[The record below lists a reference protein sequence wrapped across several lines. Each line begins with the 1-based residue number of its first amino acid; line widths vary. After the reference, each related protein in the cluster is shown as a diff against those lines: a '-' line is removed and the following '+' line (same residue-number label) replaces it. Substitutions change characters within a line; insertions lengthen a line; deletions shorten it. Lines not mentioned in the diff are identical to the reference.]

1 MKSTRFR
8 IWLALVMIALA
19 LLTLAFQGGGDEV
32 DPAHCRP
39 CVTRTST
46 PTATFT
52 PTATPTSTP
61 TPVLQSCQ
69 IQEVYFN
76 EQLYNW
82 GETITA
88 TVNVPL
94 NVTVKLVDQQG
105 QILTGANV
113 DATVTQTNTVQ
124 TAAAAPPL
132 VDQSGTYDG
141 IYNPQNP
148 GLYSFKFSASDFTG
162 PRFLPCEAEAIVR
175 VEPAVNPL
183 PACEVQV
190 TAEPSQ
196 AQLNQTI
203 TLTANVT
210 VNATPQ
216 SGAVVTASVA
226 RPDSPPEDAL
236 NFSGNNPYRGGY
248 GQTNLAGNYTFRVSV
263 QDNPPNQRFLGCTAA
278 PVTIPVA
285 VSPTPPPTQTI
296 NILLPPQP
304 IDLCGHSSSNIS
316 GTITLSNAAN
326 LTGVQLEVDYDPTFI
341 QVIDAFDR
349 PRPPVQV
356 RPDSN
361 FDPFLR
367 NQVDTRQGRIYFAA
381 NALTPVTGS
390 SNIIYID
397 WRLQG
402 RTGSTQINAT
412 GVLTDEHGVR
422 NVTVTAPLVIII
434 NSTCVQGSVNL
445 QGRADHSGVTVATS
459 AGRQTQSYP
468 SGLFAIA
475 AAERLRLV
483 YPGYLPGQVD
493 IPPGA
498 ASAPGGEAASLGTI
512 TLLAGDVN
520 GDQIINILDLAYL
533 ARRFQ
538 SANVTADLNAD
549 GVVDILDLALVAG
562 NYQS

>member
-1 MKSTRFR
+1 MKNTLRIRFHL
-8 IWLALVMIALA
+8 WLALVMIALA
-19 LLTLAFQGGGDEV
+19 LLTLAFQGGADEV

-46 PTATFT
+46 PTATLT
-52 PTATPTSTP
+52 PTPL
-61 TPVLQSCQ
+61 PVLQSCQ
-69 IQEVYFN
+69 IQEIYFN

-88 TVNVPL
+88 TVDVPL
-94 NVTVKLVDQQG
+94 HVTVKLVDHQG
-105 QILTGANV
+105 QILIGANV
-113 DATVTQTNTVQ
+113 DATVTQTSTVQ
-124 TAAAAPPL
+124 TAAAIPPL

-141 IYNPQNP
+141 VYDPQNP

-162 PRFLPCEAEAIVR
+162 PRFLPCEAEAIVQ
-175 VEPAVNPL
+175 VEPTVTPL
-183 PACEVQV
+183 PMCEVQV

-216 SGAVVTASVA
+216 SGAVVTAGVT
-226 RPDSPPEDAL
+226 RPDSPPEDSL
-236 NFSGNNPYRGGY
+236 NFTGDGPYRGEY
-248 GQTNLAGNYTFRVSV
+248 GHTNLAGNYTFQVSV

-278 PVTIPVA
+278 PITIPVA
-285 VSPTPPPTQTI
+285 TSPTPPPTQTI
-296 NILLPPQP
+296 DILLPPQP

-316 GTITLSNAAN
+316 GTITLNNVAN
-326 LTGVQLEVDYDPTFI
+326 LTGAQLEVSYDPTFI
-341 QVIDAFDR
+341 QVIDAFGR

-356 RPDSN
+356 RPDPN

-367 NQVDTRQGRIYFAA
+367 NQVDTRQGRVYFAA
-381 NALTPVTGS
+381 NAHTPVTGS
-390 SNIIYID
+390 SNVIYID

-402 RTGSTQINAT
+402 RTGSTQINVT
-412 GVLTDEHGVR
+412 GVLTDEGGVR
-422 NVTVTAPLVIII
+422 NVTATAPLVIII
-434 NSTCVQGSVNL
+434 NSTCVQGTVNL

-459 AGRQTQSYP
+459 AGQQTQSYP

-475 AAERLRLV
+475 AAEPLRLV
-483 YPGYLPGQVD
+483 YPGYLPGQID
-493 IPPGA
+493 MPPGA
-498 ASAPGGEAASLGTI
+498 TGTPGGEAATLGTI

-533 ARRFQ
+533 AQRFQ
-538 SANVTADLNAD
+538 SADVTADLNAD
-549 GVVDILDLALVAG
+549 GIVDILDLALVAG
-562 NYQS
+562 NYQP